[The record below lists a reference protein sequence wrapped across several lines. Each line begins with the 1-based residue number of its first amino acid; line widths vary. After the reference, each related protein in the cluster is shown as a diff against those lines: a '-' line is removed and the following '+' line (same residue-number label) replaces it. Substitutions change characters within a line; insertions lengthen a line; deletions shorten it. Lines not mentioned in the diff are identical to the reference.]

1 MISPVHEEL
10 CVDIYF
16 LSDVI
21 EFLALAMRY
30 DLYSLFIFDQ
40 SAPEGNP
47 DLLRADTIC

>member
-21 EFLALAMRY
+21 EFLALAIRY
-30 DLYSLFIFDQ
+30 DLYSLFIFD
-40 SAPEGNP
+40 
-47 DLLRADTIC
+47 

>member
-21 EFLALAMRY
+21 EFLALGIRY
-30 DLYSLFIFDQ
+30 DLYSLLIYLIRVHLKEIQ
-40 SAPEGNP
+40 
-47 DLLRADTIC
+47 IC